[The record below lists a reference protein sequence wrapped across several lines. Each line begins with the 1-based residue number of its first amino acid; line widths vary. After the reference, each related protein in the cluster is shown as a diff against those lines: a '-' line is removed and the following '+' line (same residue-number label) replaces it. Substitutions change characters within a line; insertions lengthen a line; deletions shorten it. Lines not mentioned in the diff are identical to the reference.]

1 MIKELLQNSVFQTVI
16 SATIIF
22 CLSQIIQNFILEP
35 ILKYK
40 KIIGEIDNKLKYYSN
55 KMSKILPK
63 TVTQKTSEKIRELS
77 CDLES
82 SYKQIPF
89 NKFFVWIK
97 IIPSKKAISDSS
109 KSLIRVSNIVTD
121 KKLNDEIKIIDEIKK
136 IRNLLNI
143 PEL

>member
-1 MIKELLQNSVFQTVI
+1 MNEELLQNSVFRTVI
-16 SATIIF
+16 SGTLVF
-22 CLSQIIQNFILEP
+22 CLSQIIQKFILEP
-35 ILKYK
+35 ILEYK
-40 KIIGEIDNKLKYYSN
+40 KTIGKIDNKLKYYSN
-55 KMSKILPK
+55 KISTILSK
-63 TVTQKTSEKIRELS
+63 TVLIETSEKVRELS

-97 IIPSKKAISDSS
+97 IIPGKKAIFDSS

>member
-1 MIKELLQNSVFQTVI
+1 MNEELLQNSVFQTVI
-16 SATIIF
+16 SGTLVF
-22 CLSQIIQNFILEP
+22 CLSQIIQKFILEP
-35 ILKYK
+35 ILEYK
-40 KIIGEIDNKLKYYSN
+40 KTIGKIDNKLKYYSN
-55 KMSKILPK
+55 KISTILSK
-63 TVTQKTSEKIRELS
+63 TVLIETSEKVRELS

-97 IIPSKKAISDSS
+97 IIPGKKAISDSS

-121 KKLNDEIKIIDEIKK
+121 EKLNDEIKIFDEIEK